1 MKPTP
6 HELDDLRSDALDPR
20 FTAAMRASA
29 RSVERWEREHA
40 TPPNALLRAID
51 ALTRLFPALSPDRRT
66 SRGDRFPLL

>member
-1 MKPTP
+1 MRPGSA
-6 HELDDLRSDALDPR
+6 ELEDLCRDAEDER

-40 TPPNALLRAID
+40 IPPTALLRAIE

-66 SRGDRFPLL
+66 TRGDRFPLL